1 MSILTEARHMMSSYS
16 SPPSSSWYDSISLP
30 TSWKLIQ
37 GRLIEKKI
45 LDIGACSGWVSWHA
59 RKEGADTISTDIFVA
74 NMSPNLIRV
83 ICDKEQLP
91 FKNGSFD
98 FVLTANVLH
107 HGDIGKTIN
116 EVYRVLRD
124 EGEFISLQEP
134 CIPNEENESDYLNRL
149 CKDELDLGIDERR
162 PSLDKYR
169 SALSIFKNI
178 YIYIMSEPIFGH
190 VKQLSFELLKVNS
203 CECGIAIRA
212 CK

>member
-1 MSILTEARHMMSSYS
+1 MIREEARHMTSIYS

-37 GRLIEKKI
+37 GRLMGKKI

-59 RKEGADTISTDIFVA
+59 RKQGAHTISSDIFVV
-74 NMSPNLIRV
+74 NMSSSLVRV

-107 HGDIGKTIN
+107 HGNMNMTVS
-116 EVYRVLRD
+116 EVYRVLRYG
-124 EGEFISLQEP
+124 GELVSLQEP
-134 CIPNEENESDYLNRL
+134 CIRNEDNESDYLKRL
-149 CKDELDLGIDERR
+149 CKEELDLGIDERR
-162 PSLDKYR
+162 PSLDKYK

-178 YIYIMSEPIFGH
+178 YFYVMTEQIFSH
-190 VKQLSFELLKVNS
+190 TKQPCFKLLMVNS